1 MSSPKR
7 AAKQAIRRAAN
18 SASRAR
24 AVPPVAKASIKS
36 ADGDAADARRLTAA
50 IERGIADGRLD
61 VLSAEALQ
69 KLIAAACRLYAARRE
84 AGEQLTPVPTNSLA
98 ATDVMITASGLLQAA
113 NLAVFELGM
122 WQGLTGR

>member
-7 AAKQAIRRAAN
+7 TAKHAIRRAAN
-18 SASRAR
+18 SASRAG
-24 AVPPVAKASIKS
+24 AVPPAPQASVKP
-36 ADGDAADARRLTAA
+36 ADGDVTNARHLTMA

-61 VLSAEALQ
+61 VLSAESLQ

-84 AGEQLTPVPTNSLA
+84 AGEQLTPVPKNSLA
-98 ATDVMITASGLLQAA
+98 ATDVMITESGLLQAA

-122 WQGLTGR
+122 WQGWTGR